1 MAIACQLANNDFT
14 HRRYDLWP
22 SPTLQERVSFG
33 LMGIYKL
40 KNFRY
45 MCVINVW
52 LFLSSLMLIFMFGY
66 IYLVQVLEAYN
77 SAIDYITLSLVM
89 WNFGVVGI
97 MAIHVPNTSPLVLQ
111 QVIVKALNKI

>member
-1 MAIACQLANNDFT
+1 
-14 HRRYDLWP
+14 
-22 SPTLQERVSFG
+22 
-33 LMGIYKL
+33 
-40 KNFRY
+40 

-66 IYLVQVLEAYN
+66 MYLVQVLQAYN

-111 QVIVKALNKI
+111 QVRFETWQRYKHFLRRT